1 MLLVYTHENKIL
13 VENARNL
20 LRENGIDSTL
30 KNEYAAGAMGDLSP
44 IQTWPEL
51 WVADASYPKAKAI
64 IHDLVNRPAGQAWHC
79 PQCGEEND
87 ASFEVCW
94 HCQKE
99 R

>member
-1 MLLVYTHENKIL
+1 MQLVYTHENKIL

-20 LRENGIDSTL
+20 LRENGIDSRL

-51 WVADASYPKAKAI
+51 WADEADYAKAKAI
-64 IHDLVNRPAGQAWHC
+64 IDDLLNRPAGQAWYC

-94 HCQKE
+94 HCQSE